1 MDVAHKAYSGIEV
14 NNTSVEIK
22 VSQNNILGCHIIIA
36 CPMNFTDSLLYRG
49 FVVFTNSREVVH
61 KPNIINTKKQDPH
74 T

>member
-1 MDVAHKAYSGIEV
+1 
-14 NNTSVEIK
+14 
-22 VSQNNILGCHIIIA
+22 
-36 CPMNFTDSLLYRG
+36 MNFTDSLLYRG